1 MQRSRLC
8 RAILC
13 ITLAGALPWLAPV
26 PEADA
31 QPACS
36 RDDAK
41 SRYLKGVELF
51 EEGDY
56 QAALIEF
63 KRSYECVPNFNV
75 LYNIGQV
82 YFQLQDYANGLKT
95 LQQYLDD
102 GGKRIPQSRRTEVE
116 RDVEKLKARVAT
128 VTIKVSQP
136 GADILVDDVKVGTSP
151 LSGPIIVSAGKR
163 KFDAVKEGF
172 RATPKTEEIAGQET
186 REIVIDLQASTTV
199 INVGGSGGEGGA
211 GGSVSTGGAGGATPA
226 PPEEPVPVL
235 PITFWSL
242 TGAFVIG
249 TAVTGGLAL
258 SADSELKDLKRTPNT
273 STDEIDSAASK
284 SRGLAIA
291 SDVLLCLS
299 IVSAGLATYFTID
312 FALSGKQEEPA
323 AEGEEEAA
331 PAAAF
336 HVGPGSL
343 GVRGEF

>member
-1 MQRSRLC
+1 MQRHKLC
-8 RAILC
+8 RVIVC
-13 ITLAGALPWLAPV
+13 VTLAGTIPWALPAPKA
-26 PEADA
+26 EA
-31 QPACS
+31 QPSTCS

-82 YFQLQDYANGLKT
+82 YFQLQDYANALKT

-116 RDVEKLKARVAT
+116 RDVEKLRARVAT
-128 VTIKVSQP
+128 VTIKVSQQ
-136 GADILVDDVKVGTSP
+136 GADVLVDDVKIGTSP
-151 LSGPIIVSAGKR
+151 LPGPVTVSAGKR
-163 KFDAVKEGF
+163 KFDAVKQGF
-172 RATPKTEEIAGQET
+172 RTTPKTEEIAGQET
-186 REIVIDLQASTTV
+186 REIVLDMQPSTTIV
-199 INVGGSGGEGGA
+199 NVGGGDGGTGGATIGGEGG
-211 GGSVSTGGAGGATPA
+211 GPPP

-242 TGAFVIG
+242 TGVFVIG

-258 SADSELKDLKRTPNT
+258 STDSSLQEMKRTPGT
-273 STDEIDSAASK
+273 ATEDIESEAQK
-284 SRGLAIA
+284 SRNLAIA
-291 SDVLLCLS
+291 SDVLLGVS

-312 FALSGKQEEPA
+312 WVLSANKEEP
-323 AEGEEEAA
+323 EAPA
-331 PAAAF
+331 DEATPAAALYF
-336 HVGPGSL
+336 GPTGA
-343 GVRGEF
+343 GVRGTF

>member
-13 ITLAGALPWLAPV
+13 ITLVGSLPWLAPA
-26 PEADA
+26 PDADA

-82 YFQLQDYANGLKT
+82 YFQLQDYANALKT

-116 RDVEKLKARVAT
+116 RDVDKLKARVAT
-128 VTIKVSQP
+128 VTVKVNQP

-151 LSGPIIVSAGKR
+151 LPGPIVVSAGKR
-163 KFDAVKEGF
+163 KFDAVKDGF
-172 RATPKTEEIAGQET
+172 RTTPKTEEIAGQES
-186 REIVIDLQASTTV
+186 RDIVLDMQASTTV
-199 INVGGSGGEGGA
+199 INVGGGGDGG
-211 GGSVSTGGAGGATPA
+211 GGGGVVTTGPGGGTTA

-258 SADSELKDLKRTPNT
+258 SADSELQDMKRTPGT
-273 STDEIDSAASK
+273 STDDIDGAASK

-291 SDVLLCLS
+291 SDVMLGLS

-312 FALSGKQEEPA
+312 FALSGKKDEPA
-323 AEGEEEAA
+323 PADEAA
-331 PAAAF
+331 PETSLY
-336 HVGPGSL
+336 VGPGAF
-343 GVRGEF
+343 GVRGQF

>member
-1 MQRSRLC
+1 MQRKKLC
-8 RAILC
+8 RAV
-13 ITLAGALPWLAPV
+13 LAVLLASSLPWLAPA
-26 PEADA
+26 PEAEA

-41 SRYLKGVELF
+41 ARYLKGVELF

-82 YFQLQDYANGLKT
+82 YFQLQDYANALKT

-116 RDVEKLKARVAT
+116 RDVDKLKARVAT

-151 LSGPIIVSAGKR
+151 LSGPIIVSSGKR
-163 KFDAVKEGF
+163 RFDAVKEGF
-172 RATPKTEEIAGQET
+172 RAVPKTEEIAGQET
-186 REIVIDLQASTTV
+186 REVVLDLQPSTTV
-199 INVGGSGGEGGA
+199 INVGGGGEGGS
-211 GGSVSTGGAGGATPA
+211 GGSTGTGGSGGGTL
-226 PPEEPVPVL
+226 PPQEDPVPVL
-235 PITFWSL
+235 PIVFWSM

-249 TAVTGGLAL
+249 TAITGGLAL
-258 SADSELKDLKRTPNT
+258 ASDSTLQDLKRTPGT
-273 STDEIDSAASK
+273 STDEIDSKAHEA
-284 SRGLAIA
+284 RGLAIG
-291 SDVLLCLS
+291 SDVMLGLS

-312 FALSGKQEEPA
+312 FVMNGKKEEPEGAPEGA
-323 AEGEEEAA
+323 AEPEAA
-331 PAAAF
+331 F
-336 HVGPGSL
+336 VIGPGAI
-343 GVRGEF
+343 GVTGKF